1 MKKKIT
7 VLLATCI
14 LLVLSLAAC
23 GSSESAADPKDTA
36 EAVEGRAVYEDREI
50 EILGAEFTDDY
61 KDIEDSAGRPAVMVR
76 MHFKNSGAD
85 PLYALESFG
94 IRAYQDGT
102 ELEFISMNDSVHEEA
117 QNVTTG
123 LKDGAEIDCM
133 MAFATISDSPVE
145 VRITEP
151 TAEAKL
157 LTSKTFEK

>member
-7 VLLATCI
+7 VLLATC
-14 LLVLSLAAC
+14 LLMLALTAC
-23 GSSESAADPKDTA
+23 GSGTAAAQP
-36 EAVEGRAVYEDREI
+36 EPLPEGKAAYEDREI

-117 QNVTTG
+117 QNVTIG

>member
-7 VLLATCI
+7 VLLITCI
-14 LLVLSLAAC
+14 LAFSLAAC

-117 QNVTTG
+117 QNVTIG

-145 VRITEP
+145 VRITTP
-151 TAEAKL
+151 TASETP
-157 LTSKTFEK
+157 LTIMTFEK

>member
-7 VLLATCI
+7 VLLATC
-14 LLVLSLAAC
+14 LLMLALTAC
-23 GSSESAADPKDTA
+23 GSGTAAPQP
-36 EAVEGRAVYEDREI
+36 EPLPEGKAAYEDREI

-102 ELEFISMNDSVHEEA
+102 ELEYISLNDDVHEEA
-117 QNVTTG
+117 RNITTG
-123 LKDGAEIDCM
+123 LKDGAEINCM
-133 MAFATISDSPVE
+133 MAFSTTSDSPVE
-145 VRITEP
+145 VQITAP
-151 TAEAKL
+151 TADADL
-157 LTSKTFEK
+157 LTSQTFEK